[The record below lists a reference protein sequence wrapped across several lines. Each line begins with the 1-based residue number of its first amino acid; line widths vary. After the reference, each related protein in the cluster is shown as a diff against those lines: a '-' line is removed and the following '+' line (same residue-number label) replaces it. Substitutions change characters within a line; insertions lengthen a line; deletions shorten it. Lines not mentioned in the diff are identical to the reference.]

1 MESLS
6 KIKYNT
12 ALKYLSWILR
22 YKAIDFGLKID
33 QEGYVKIEDI
43 INLQRS
49 KKYHFTI
56 EMIKEIALIDKKGRY
71 QIKEEQSVLYIR
83 ALKGDDAYK
92 IAKNANFTQIEN
104 IFIFPSVVYHTDSK
118 TWRII
123 ENNGISKMNK
133 AYIKF
138 SLANIEDD
146 SNKEISIEINAL
158 QAYYNDISFTKLDNQ
173 NIIQSS
179 GIDGVIPVEYIKQV
193 YNKNRVIYVQNFSV
207 FIYYTCNKI
216 CIYNSQTLYEEF
228 ENKNSQE
235 ESEVLNSIAE
245 FLHNENMMRFP
256 MIVVVNKNLEKKFT
270 QIIQDGIEQK
280 EILYPSVY
288 VDYITLEKGK
298 NISEEIAHGEIRN
311 KKIKKVDLNW
321 KNYYSSLINEEI

>member
-12 ALKYLSWILR
+12 ALKYFFAGKYLSWLLR

-179 GIDGVIPVEYIKQV
+179 GIDGVIPD
-193 YNKNRVIYVQNFSV
+193 
-207 FIYYTCNKI
+207 KI

-256 MIVVVNKNLEKKFT
+256 MIVVVDKNLEKNLRK
-270 QIIQDGIEQK
+270 
-280 EILYPSVY
+280 
-288 VDYITLEKGK
+288 
-298 NISEEIAHGEIRN
+298 
-311 KKIKKVDLNW
+311 
-321 KNYYSSLINEEI
+321 

>member
-12 ALKYLSWILR
+12 ALKYFFAGKYLSWLLR

-146 SNKEISIEINAL
+146 SNKEISIEINAF

-173 NIIQSS
+173 NII
-179 GIDGVIPVEYIKQV
+179 K
-193 YNKNRVIYVQNFSV
+193 
-207 FIYYTCNKI
+207 
-216 CIYNSQTLYEEF
+216 
-228 ENKNSQE
+228 
-235 ESEVLNSIAE
+235 
-245 FLHNENMMRFP
+245 
-256 MIVVVNKNLEKKFT
+256 
-270 QIIQDGIEQK
+270 
-280 EILYPSVY
+280 
-288 VDYITLEKGK
+288 
-298 NISEEIAHGEIRN
+298 
-311 KKIKKVDLNW
+311 
-321 KNYYSSLINEEI
+321 

>member
-1 MESLS
+1 
-6 KIKYNT
+6 
-12 ALKYLSWILR
+12 
-22 YKAIDFGLKID
+22 
-33 QEGYVKIEDI
+33 
-43 INLQRS
+43 
-49 KKYHFTI
+49 
-56 EMIKEIALIDKKGRY
+56 
-71 QIKEEQSVLYIR
+71 
-83 ALKGDDAYK
+83 
-92 IAKNANFTQIEN
+92 
-104 IFIFPSVVYHTDSK
+104 
-118 TWRII
+118 
-123 ENNGISKMNK
+123 MNK

-256 MIVVVNKNLEKKFT
+256 MIVVVDKNL
-270 QIIQDGIEQK
+270 
-280 EILYPSVY
+280 
-288 VDYITLEKGK
+288 
-298 NISEEIAHGEIRN
+298 
-311 KKIKKVDLNW
+311 
-321 KNYYSSLINEEI
+321 